1 MKIWVQITAVFLLFA
16 IILLFSACGGS
27 IETPP
32 TAANTAPPVAV
43 NADSSPAP
51 TPSPS
56 PKIPNLQTEL
66 LDERSKKTDA
76 PIGNFD
82 FRNFSYPLPRGWQDS
97 DGKEVELINGKRP
110 MEKTEEVE
118 RIGLSYV
125 TTKFFDVTGDG
136 QDDAFVILKIETGG
150 AAIPQLVYVF
160 SWKNEQPEMIWNFR
174 TGDRADGG
182 LKDIRAENGEAV
194 IELFGQ
200 DRYIVGELDTA
211 KVTGDEEQLCCPTY
225 FTRSRYKWNGNV
237 FQLQGKRL
245 TFSVADKS
253 APPIENMVEQV
264 EKQNSGKK

>member
-1 MKIWVQITAVFLLFA
+1 MKTFAKLTAIYLLLGLIIFASGCGQKVKTAQTEKNVAPTVPVVF
-16 IILLFSACGGS
+16 
-27 IETPP
+27 TP
-32 TAANTAPPVAV
+32 T
-43 NADSSPAP
+43 PAP
-51 TPSPS
+51 LQ

-66 LDERSKKTDA
+66 IDERNKKTA
-76 PIGNFD
+76 SPIGEFD
-82 FRNFSYPLPRGWQDS
+82 FKNFSYPLPRGWQDADS
-97 DGKEVELINGKRP
+97 KEVVLENGKRP
-110 MEKTEEVE
+110 MSEEEKK
-118 RIGLSYV
+118 IGLSYI
-125 TTKFFDVTGDG
+125 TTKFFDITGDG
-136 QDDAFVILKIETGG
+136 QDESFVILKVDTGG

-160 SWKNEQPEMIWNFR
+160 TWKNEQPELIWNFR

-182 LKDIRAENGEAV
+182 LKDIRAENGETV

-245 TFSVADKS
+245 TFSTADKT

-264 EKQNSGKK
+264 EKNEKQNSGKK